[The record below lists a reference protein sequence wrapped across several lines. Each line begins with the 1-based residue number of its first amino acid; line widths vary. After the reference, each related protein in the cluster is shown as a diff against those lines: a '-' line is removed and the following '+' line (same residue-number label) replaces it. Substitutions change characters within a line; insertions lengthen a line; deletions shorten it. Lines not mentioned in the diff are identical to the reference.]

1 MTPNPQDSAV
11 ALEVERAIREALDA
25 GPTPCEWSAMVK
37 PSASYSDHGWRA
49 VAMCGAKWMVGAPSR
64 VMLADGGWNNEANA
78 ALMAACNP
86 DAMRS
91 LLAEIDRLRASQS
104 DGTSGGWQAI
114 ETAPEGVL
122 LVVGWLDAEDE
133 AHPERHDFD
142 YLEDG
147 VWQKHTEN
155 VEYFQACAPA
165 GSRGPKEQAPYTHW
179 MPLPA
184 APTQGENH
192 VG

>member
-1 MTPNPQDSAV
+1 MTNTTSHPTREPGA
-11 ALEVERAIREALDA
+11 AEGERAIRDALAA
-25 GPTPCEWSAMVK
+25 GPTPCEWSAMAK
-37 PSASYSDHGWRA
+37 PSASYSDCGWRA

-64 VMLADGGWNNEANA
+64 VMLAEGGWNNEANA

-104 DGTSGGWQAI
+104 DGTSGGWISVDERLPAHEQEVICSGFEGNDPAKKRWQEFAVFHRDGLFYNR
-114 ETAPEGVL
+114 ETG
-122 LVVGWLDAEDE
+122 D
-133 AHPERHDFD
+133 D
-142 YLEDG
+142 Y
-147 VWQKHTEN
+147 
-155 VEYFQACAPA
+155 YP
-165 GSRGPKEQAPYTHW
+165 PTHW
-179 MPLPA
+179 REMPALPA

>member
-25 GPTPCEWSAMVK
+25 GPTPCEWSAMLK
-37 PSASYSDHGWRA
+37 PSAAYSDHGWRA

-64 VMLADGGWNNEANA
+64 VMLAEGGWNNEANA

-91 LLAEIDRLRASQS
+91 LLAEIDCLRASQS
-104 DGTSGGWQAI
+104 DGTLGVPDGWK
-114 ETAPEGVL
+114 
-122 LVVGWLDAEDE
+122 LVPAEPTDDME
-133 AHPERHDFD
+133 AAAEND
-142 YLEDG
+142 YEDTG
-147 VWQKHTEN
+147 ATFPNWKSA
-155 VEYFQACAPA
+155 YRAMLAA
-165 GSRGPKEQAPYTHW
+165 ASRVPNQS
-179 MPLPA
+179 
-184 APTQGENH
+184 QGENH

>member
-64 VMLADGGWNNEANA
+64 VMLAEGGWNNEANA

-86 DAMRS
+86 EAMRT
-91 LLAEIDRLRASQS
+91 LLAEIDCLRASQS
-104 DGTSGGWQAI
+104 DGTSGVPDGWKLVPMEPTVEMLAAGAECWHI
-114 ETAPEGVL
+114 SKDNAEGYYRAML
-122 LVVGWLDAEDE
+122 A
-133 AHPERHDFD
+133 
-142 YLEDG
+142 
-147 VWQKHTEN
+147 
-155 VEYFQACAPA
+155 
-165 GSRGPKEQAPYTHW
+165 
-179 MPLPA
+179 A
-184 APTQGENH
+184 APNQGENH